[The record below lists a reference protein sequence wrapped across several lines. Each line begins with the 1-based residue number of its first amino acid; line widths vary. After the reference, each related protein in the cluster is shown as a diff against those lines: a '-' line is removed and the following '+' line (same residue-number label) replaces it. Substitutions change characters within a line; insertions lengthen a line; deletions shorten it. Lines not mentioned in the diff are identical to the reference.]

1 MIMVPPLTGGAV
13 MFVMVGGV
21 YEKWALWVWPSV
33 VPSAT
38 IPSMVTLT
46 GRFSPVD
53 GRDVALIWFEARI
66 SSGDVHVLP
75 FMTIF
80 LVVAPVNRGFGSI

>member
-1 MIMVPPLTGGAV
+1 

-38 IPSMVTLT
+38 IPSMVTVT

-53 GRDVALIWFEARI
+53 GRDVASIWFEAGI
-66 SSGDVHVLP
+66 SSGNVHVLP
-75 FMTIF
+75 FMTI
-80 LVVAPVNRGFGSI
+80 LPSVASVNRGFDSI